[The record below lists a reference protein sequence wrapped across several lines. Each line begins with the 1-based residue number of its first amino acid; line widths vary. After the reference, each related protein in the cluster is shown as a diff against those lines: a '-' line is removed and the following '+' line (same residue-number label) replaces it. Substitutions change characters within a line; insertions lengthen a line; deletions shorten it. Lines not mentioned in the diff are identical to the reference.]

1 MPSTDAQAGPL
12 AGVAVAITADRK
24 GPELQASL
32 RRLGADVVWGSTM
45 RSLPPEADHL
55 LVAETAALLAAQPTW
70 FAVSTGS
77 GLRAWLAA
85 AEQVGT
91 GEDVTSLL
99 QHAKVVARG
108 AKSHGALRA
117 IGVRPVFVSTKET
130 MDDVTSWLSD
140 QMARTELLGA
150 QVHGG
155 EVIGTLDNLRHRV
168 GGVLTVAPYRWVL
181 PADLAAAELVV
192 DRIID
197 GKVQVFAQTS
207 APSCRNLFAVAAAM
221 GQRTEL
227 IQALRGDVCIAAVG
241 PVTARAFEEVGIAVD
256 LMPQRPRTADLL
268 RAITHWATLRDQH
281 RQHPQPAGESIE
293 LVPAANAVRIG
304 PNVIRLGKQEFAVL
318 AAMVRRPHVVM
329 KPDEL
334 ALQAWGHRQPDDVK
348 KIRHEIARIRKKL
361 GDNADRLETV
371 RSIGYRYRPPAT

>member
-1 MPSTDAQAGPL
+1 MPGTDEQAGPL
-12 AGVAVAITADRK
+12 AGVTVAITADRK

-32 RRLGADVVWGSTM
+32 QRLGADVVWGSTM
-45 RSLPPEADHL
+45 RALPPEADGL
-55 LVAETAALLAAQPTW
+55 LAAETAALLSAQPAW

-85 AEQVGT
+85 AEHAGT
-91 GEDVTSLL
+91 GDDVTGLL
-99 QHAKVVARG
+99 RNAQVVARG

-117 IGVRPVFVSTKET
+117 VGVEPVFVSAKET
-130 MDDVTSWLSD
+130 MDDVTSWLTEH
-140 QMARTELLGA
+140 MTRTEVLGA

-197 GKVQVFAQTS
+197 GNVHVFAQTS

-221 GQRTEL
+221 GRRTEL
-227 IQALRGDVCIAAVG
+227 IQALRGEICIAAVG

-268 RAITHWATLRDQH
+268 RSITHWATRRDQR
-281 RQHPQPAGESIE
+281 RQAPEYAGEGME

-318 AAMVRRPHVVM
+318 AAMVRRPLVVM
-329 KPDEL
+329 RPEEL

-348 KIRHEIARIRKKL
+348 QIRHEIARIRKKL
-361 GDNADRLETV
+361 GPRADQVETV
-371 RSIGYRYRPPAT
+371 RNIGYRYRPPAV